1 MGARFDKWLARPSTL
16 HFLRQLVGPEPA
28 AVRTRRPHWNKSPGQ
43 YPRCYS
49 TAQPER
55 VTYTP
60 GHASTDQGSLAAV
73 AAASI
78 ETSREQ
84 RKRVA
89 QELGLRLPREEDDE
103 RLDRQR
109 TSTPSSTS
117 YSDLL
122 YSEARVREFSTARG
136 LLIDHPMNHVNIE
149 AWCKILEYRK
159 RTDGFAG
166 ILDVWAGMRKRK
178 INLPVD
184 GPYADVMWTTFL
196 YAVIVRNPDETKQ
209 RLLRELFEH
218 AKTLKAK
225 GTGFYRSFH
234 TALVGRFLRVIQGG
248 AKENSRST
256 STKPELEWHRAACEL
271 GFCDGRSLPFL
282 VMHVLKSAHLNIA
295 FARWQELYRHD
306 QIYFGNDARG
316 IYDLCMPLVLLHA
329 NRNPALVVAWH
340 NFLVGNNDVPSPE
353 LASNQA
359 VKYLLDIS
367 SSGEMSSANHLQLKH
382 LSAILTEDRGDT
394 RPPTSPLLSRAL
406 MSGLVGDVHGIKPK
420 VISDKFCA
428 RMFATQA
435 FSLETSIRGLA
446 LLGTE
451 TLGPI
456 ALRELAVRA
465 GTPGKFKEKLVDL
478 KDAGIAISPSKYA
491 HVLHTVV
498 SNSQTDLFQTL
509 LASDQHPES
518 YDDQHTQET
527 LLANFLQA
535 EDWPLAHI
543 ALISLSSKDIGET
556 SRAWN
561 RLLQHY
567 IRNHNHKEVVR
578 IFDHMCSE
586 QLYITSRSLN
596 FMMKYLL
603 PARAISKQ
611 PMLSQTPRVAGF
623 DADNFVANAHM
634 YATLHEQSLTP
645 DRWVEL
651 LKRYGM
657 TGRLTGLERLVHWLM
672 RRHVSQEEE
681 NENVSSNNNNNKRY
695 RLHHDISTLSKIL
708 NPVMLRAII
717 VWEFRYTGLRNN
729 LQPLRPPLQTVSDF
743 SWTRG
748 ITLLL
753 DLKQMGLEVRTKDI
767 RRAVTGILWMLFG
780 PGVSKRRINL
790 SLIRRNRLTIMDYV
804 KAANNAWDT
813 PLFEIPQN
821 SDGIATEAQVLTA
834 VFGSQRLASQEHGNW
849 VDVDAWAAA
858 KEEGSWS
865 EAPPNLQDRHRAWSK
880 SAFRFVDNFES
891 RHQRQAASRKIESFG
906 SKLSNAQHDSSAFHR
921 VILLQNQQPDTQP
934 PPPDTYHGG
943 SAFRRINLPQSQH
956 PAPQP
961 LPSDMQDDGDA
972 FGQITLPQSPQP
984 AAQPLNWRPLPS
996 QPSTPEEP

>member
-16 HFLRQLVGPEPA
+16 HFLRQLIGPEPA
-28 AVRTRRPHWNKSPGQ
+28 AVRTKRLRWNKSPGN
-43 YPRCYS
+43 YPRHYS
-49 TAQPER
+49 TVQPEL

-60 GHASTDQGSLAAV
+60 GYVSTDQGSPTSAA
-73 AAASI
+73 AAAST

-89 QELGLRLPREEDDE
+89 QELGLRLPREDDDE
-103 RLDRQR
+103 RNNHRP

-122 YSEARVREFSTARG
+122 YSEARVREFSTTRG
-136 LLIDHPMNHVNIE
+136 LLIDHPVNHVNLE

-159 RTDGFAG
+159 RTDGVAG
-166 ILDVWAGMRKRK
+166 VMDVWAGMRKRK
-178 INLPVD
+178 IALPVD
-184 GPYADVMWTTFL
+184 GPHADVLWTTFL
-196 YAVIVRNPDETKQ
+196 NAVIVPNSDEPK
-209 RLLRELFEH
+209 RLLLKDLFEH
-218 AKTLKAK
+218 AKHLKAT

-234 TALVGRFLRVIQGG
+234 TVLVGRFLRVIPAG
-248 AKENSRST
+248 ASGTRSAT
-256 STKPELEWHRAACEL
+256 TWPGLKWHRAACEL
-271 GFCDGRSLPFL
+271 GFCESRSLPFL
-282 VMHVLKSAHLNIA
+282 VMHVLKSENPTIA
-295 FARWQELYRHD
+295 FASWQQLYRHD
-306 QIYFGNDARG
+306 QNHFGNDMG
-316 IYDLCMPLVLLHA
+316 GMYDLCMPLVLLHA

-340 NFLVGNNDVPSPE
+340 SFLVRNNDVPSPE
-353 LASNQA
+353 LATNEA
-359 VKYLLDIS
+359 VKYLLGIS
-367 SSGEMSSANHLQLKH
+367 SGGEMSSANHLQLER
-382 LSAILTEDRGDT
+382 LSAILDKDRGDT
-394 RPPTSPLLSRAL
+394 RPPTSPTLSRAL

-465 GTPGKFKEKLVDL
+465 GTPEVLKERLADL
-478 KDAGIAISPSKYA
+478 KDAGIAISPSRYA
-491 HVLHTVV
+491 HILHTVV
-498 SNSQTDLFQTL
+498 ANSQTILFQTL

-527 LLANFLQA
+527 LLANFLEA
-535 EDWPLAHI
+535 ENWPLAHI

-567 IRNHNHKEVVR
+567 IRNQKRKEVVR

-596 FMMKYLL
+596 FMVKYLL
-603 PARAISKQ
+603 PARAVSKN

-634 YATLHEQSLTP
+634 YATLHNQALTP
-645 DRWVEL
+645 ERWVEI

-672 RRHVSQEEE
+672 RRHYSKEEE
-681 NENVSSNNNNNKRY
+681 DESNGKR
-695 RLHHDISTLSKIL
+695 RVVHHDISTRDKIL

-717 VWEFRYTGLRNN
+717 VWEFRYAGIRNV
-729 LQPLRPPLQTVSDF
+729 LVPSMAPLQTVSDF

-753 DLKQMGLEVRTKDI
+753 QLKQMGLRVRTKDV

-790 SLIRRNRLTIMDYV
+790 HLIRRNRLTIMEYV
-804 KAANNAWDT
+804 EAANNAWDQT
-813 PLFEIPQN
+813 LFEIPRN
-821 SDGIATEAQVLTA
+821 SDGIATEAQVLRA
-834 VFGSQRLASQEHGNW
+834 VFGTCRLASQEHGDW
-849 VDVDAWAAA
+849 VDIDAWLTA
-858 KEEGSWS
+858 KEEGSWHEPS
-865 EAPPNLQDRHRAWSK
+865 PELPSRHRAWKRS
-880 SAFRFVDNFES
+880 SFRFVDNFSS
-891 RHQRQAASRKIESFG
+891 RSQRQAASRKMEPFG
-906 SKLSNAQHDSSAFHR
+906 PTPANTQHPG
-921 VILLQNQQPDTQP
+921 N
-934 PPPDTYHGG
+934 
-943 SAFRRINLPQSQH
+943 AFRRI
-956 PAPQP
+956 
-961 LPSDMQDDGDA
+961 
-972 FGQITLPQSPQP
+972 TLPPSQQP
-984 AAQPLNWRPLPS
+984 AAQPSNSHPLPS

>member
-16 HFLRQLVGPEPA
+16 RFLRQLIGPEPA
-28 AVRTRRPHWNKSPGQ
+28 AVHTKRPRWNRLPGHNL
-43 YPRCYS
+43 RHYS
-49 TAQPER
+49 TVRPEL
-55 VTYTP
+55 VTSKP
-60 GHASTDQGSLAAV
+60 GIVSTDRESPAAV

-89 QELGLRLPREEDDE
+89 QELGLRLPREEDNE
-103 RLDRQR
+103 RTNHQR

-122 YSEARVREFSTARG
+122 YSEARVREFSDARG
-136 LLIDHPMNHVNIE
+136 LLIDHPVNHVNLE

-159 RTDGFAG
+159 RTDGSAG
-166 ILDVWAGMRKRK
+166 IFDVWAGMRKRR
-178 INLPVD
+178 IDLPVD
-184 GPYADVMWTTFL
+184 GPCADVLWPTFL
-196 YAVIVRNPDETKQ
+196 KAGIVRSPGESHT
-209 RLLRELFEH
+209 RLLQEIFEH
-218 AKTLKAK
+218 ARNLKAK
-225 GTGFYRSFH
+225 GHGYYRLFH
-234 TALVGRFLRVIQGG
+234 EILVGRFLRVVPAGD
-248 AKENSRST
+248 KERFQST
-256 STKPELEWHRAACEL
+256 SSGPELEWHRLACEH
-271 GFCDGRSLPFL
+271 GFCDGRSLAFL
-282 VMHVLKSAHLNIA
+282 VLHVLKSHKPTKA
-295 FARWQELYRHD
+295 FARWQGLYRDD
-306 QIYFGNDARG
+306 QLFFGKDARG
-316 IYDLCMPLVLLHA
+316 MYDLCMPLVLLHA
-329 NRNPALVVAWH
+329 DIHDPALVVAWH
-340 NFLVGNNDVPSPE
+340 NFLVGNKDVPSPE
-353 LASNQA
+353 LATNQA
-359 VKYLLDIS
+359 VKYLMDIS
-367 SSGEMSSANHLQLKH
+367 SSGKISSANHLQLKN
-382 LSAILTEDRGDT
+382 LTAILNEDRGDA
-394 RPPTSPLLSRAL
+394 RPPTSPMLSRAL

-451 TLGPI
+451 TLGPM

-465 GTPGKFKEKLVDL
+465 GTPELLKEKLADL

-498 SNSQTDLFQTL
+498 RNSQTDLFQAL

-567 IRNHNHKEVVR
+567 IQNQNHQEVVR

-596 FMMKYLL
+596 FMTKYLL
-603 PARAISKQ
+603 PARAVSKK

-634 YATLHEQSLTP
+634 YAALHDQALMP
-645 DRWVEL
+645 DRWIEL

-657 TGRLTGLERLVHWLM
+657 TGRLPGLERLIHWLM
-672 RRHVSQEEE
+672 RRHLTQEQEEGYV
-681 NENVSSNNNNNKRY
+681 NSNGKLHRP
-695 RLHHDISTLSKIL
+695 HHDTSARAKIF

-717 VWEFRYTGLRNN
+717 VWEFRYAGMRNV
-729 LQPLRPPLQTVSDF
+729 LQPSMPPLRTVSDF

-753 DLKQMGLEVRTKDI
+753 QLKQMGLRVRTQDV

-780 PGVSKRRINL
+780 PGFSKRRINL
-790 SLIRRNRLTIMDYV
+790 HFIRRNRLTIMDYV
-804 KAANNAWDT
+804 KAANNAWDQ
-813 PLFEIPQN
+813 PLYEIPQN
-821 SDGIATEAQVLTA
+821 ADGVSTEAQVLRA
-834 VFGSQRLASQEHGNW
+834 VFGSQRLASQEHGDW
-849 VDVDAWAAA
+849 VDVDAWATA
-858 KEEGSWS
+858 KEEGTWH
-865 EAPPNLQDRHRAWSK
+865 EALPNLQSRRRAWKQS
-880 SAFRFVDNFES
+880 SFRFSDNFNS
-891 RHQRQAASRKIESFG
+891 RHERQAASRKLESFG
-906 SKLSNAQHDSSAFHR
+906 STPSNTQHPG
-921 VILLQNQQPDTQP
+921 N
-934 PPPDTYHGG
+934 
-943 SAFRRINLPQSQH
+943 AFRRINLPQSQ
-956 PAPQP
+956 
-961 LPSDMQDDGDA
+961 
-972 FGQITLPQSPQP
+972 QP
-984 AAQPLNWRPLPS
+984 AAQPSNSHPLPS
-996 QPSTPEEP
+996 QPSTLEEP

>member
-16 HFLRQLVGPEPA
+16 HFLRQLIGPEPA
-28 AVRTRRPHWNKSPGQ
+28 AARTKRPYWNKSPGQ
-43 YPRCYS
+43 HPRHYS
-49 TAQPER
+49 IAQPEL
-55 VTYTP
+55 VTFTP
-60 GHASTDQGSLAAV
+60 GYVSTDQGSLAAV

-89 QELGLRLPREEDDE
+89 QELGLRLPREDNDE
-103 RLDRQR
+103 RADHQPN
-109 TSTPSSTS
+109 STPSSTS

-136 LLIDHPMNHVNIE
+136 LLIDHPANHVNLE
-149 AWCKILEYRK
+149 AWCKILEYRR

-178 INLPVD
+178 IDLPVD
-184 GPYADVMWTTFL
+184 GPHADVLWTTFL
-196 YAVIVRNPDETKQ
+196 NAGIVRTPDETRQ
-209 RLLRELFEH
+209 RLLQEVFEH
-218 AKTLKAK
+218 AKTLKIE
-225 GTGFYRSFH
+225 GTGHYRSFH
-234 TALVGRFLRVIQGG
+234 TVLVGRLLRVLPGG
-248 AKENSRST
+248 AKGRTGST
-256 STKPELEWHRAACEL
+256 GPGPELEWHRAACEL
-271 GFCDGRSLPFL
+271 GLCDGHSLPFL
-282 VMHVLKSAHLNIA
+282 VMHVLKTKSQTEA

-306 QIYFGNDARG
+306 QLYFGNGAREM
-316 IYDLCMPLVLLHA
+316 YDLCMPLVLLHC
-329 NRNPALVVAWH
+329 NQHPEFVVAWH
-340 NFLVGNNDVPSPE
+340 NFLVGNNDMPSPE
-353 LASNQA
+353 LATNQA
-359 VKYLLDIS
+359 VKHLLGIS
-367 SSGEMSSANHLQLKH
+367 SSGEVSSATHLQLKT
-382 LSAILTEDRGDT
+382 LTAILIKDRGDA

-406 MSGLVGDVHGIKPK
+406 MSGLVGEVHGIKPK

-465 GTPGKFKEKLVDL
+465 GTPELLKERLADL
-478 KDAGIAISPSKYA
+478 KDVGIAISPSKYA
-491 HVLHTVV
+491 HVLQTVIA
-498 SNSQTDLFQTL
+498 NSQTDLFHTL

-527 LLANFLQA
+527 LLANLLQA
-535 EDWPLAHI
+535 ENWPLAHI

-567 IRNHNHKEVVR
+567 IRNQNHKEVVR

-586 QLYITSRSLN
+586 QLYITARSLN
-596 FMMKYLL
+596 FMVKYLL
-603 PARAISKQ
+603 PAREVSKN

-634 YATLHEQSLTP
+634 YAALHDQALTP

-672 RRHVSQEEE
+672 RRHPSQEEE
-681 NENVSSNNNNNKRY
+681 NEYVDTNGKCD
-695 RLHHDISTLSKIL
+695 RLHHDISTRAKIL

-717 VWEFRYTGLRNN
+717 VWEFRYAGIRNGLVPS
-729 LQPLRPPLQTVSDF
+729 QPPLQTVSDF

-753 DLKQMGLEVRTKDI
+753 QLKQMGLTVKTKDV
-767 RRAVTGILWMLFG
+767 RRAVTGILWTLFG
-780 PGVSKRRINL
+780 PGVSKRQINL
-790 SLIRRNRLTIMDYV
+790 HLIRRNQLTIMEYV
-804 KAANNAWDT
+804 EAANNAWDE
-813 PLFEIPQN
+813 PVFEIPRN
-821 SDGIATEAQVLTA
+821 PDGIAIEAQVLRA
-834 VFGSQRLASQEHGNW
+834 VFGNQRLASQKHGDW

-858 KEEGSWS
+858 KEEGTWH
-865 EAPPNLQDRHRAWSK
+865 EAPPNFPDRHRAWKQSE
-880 SAFRFVDNFES
+880 FRFVDKF
-891 RHQRQAASRKIESFG
+891 
-906 SKLSNAQHDSSAFHR
+906 
-921 VILLQNQQPDTQP
+921 
-934 PPPDTYHGG
+934 
-943 SAFRRINLPQSQH
+943 
-956 PAPQP
+956 AP
-961 LPSDMQDDGDA
+961 
-972 FGQITLPQSPQP
+972 
-984 AAQPLNWRPLPS
+984 
-996 QPSTPEEP
+996 

>member
-1 MGARFDKWLARPSTL
+1 MGVRFDKWLARPSTL
-16 HFLRQLVGPEPA
+16 HFLRQLIGPEPA
-28 AVRTRRPHWNKSPGQ
+28 AVRTRRPRWNKPPGH
-43 YPRCYS
+43 YPRHYS
-49 TAQPER
+49 TAQPELA
-55 VTYTP
+55 TYTFRYV
-60 GHASTDQGSLAAV
+60 STDQGSPTAA

-89 QELGLRLPREEDDE
+89 QELGLRLPRDDDDE
-103 RLDRQR
+103 HTNHRPA
-109 TSTPSSTS
+109 STPSSTS

-122 YSEARVREFSTARG
+122 YSEARVREFSTTRG
-136 LLIDHPMNHVNIE
+136 LLIDHPVNHVNLE

-159 RTDGFAG
+159 RTDGAAG
-166 ILDVWAGMRKRK
+166 VMDVWAGMRKRK
-178 INLPVD
+178 IALPVD
-184 GPYADVMWTTFL
+184 GPHADVLWTTFL
-196 YAVIVRNPDETKQ
+196 NAVIVPNSDEPKK
-209 RLLRELFEH
+209 LLLKDLFEH
-218 AKTLKAK
+218 AKNLKAT
-225 GTGFYRSFH
+225 GSGFYRSFH
-234 TALVGRFLRVIQGG
+234 TVLVGRFLRVIPAGAGG
-248 AKENSRST
+248 TRGAITWPGLK
-256 STKPELEWHRAACEL
+256 WHRAACEL
-271 GFCDGRSLPFL
+271 GFCEGNSLPFL
-282 VMHVLKSAHLNIA
+282 VMHVLKSENPNTA
-295 FARWQELYRHD
+295 FAGWQQLYRHD
-306 QIYFGNDARG
+306 QNHFGKEMG
-316 IYDLCMPLVLLHA
+316 GMYDLCMPLVLLHA

-340 NFLVGNNDVPSPE
+340 NFLVRNDDVPSPE
-353 LASNQA
+353 LATNQA
-359 VKYLLDIS
+359 VKYLLGIS
-367 SSGEMSSANHLQLKH
+367 SGGEMSPANHLQLER
-382 LSAILTEDRGDT
+382 LAAILNKDRDDT
-394 RPPTSPLLSRAL
+394 RPPTSPLLSREL

-465 GTPGKFKEKLVDL
+465 GTPEVLKERLTDL

-498 SNSQTDLFQTL
+498 ANSQTHLFQTL

-527 LLANFLQA
+527 LLANFLEA
-535 EDWPLAHI
+535 ENWPLAHI

-561 RLLQHY
+561 RLFQHY
-567 IRNHNHKEVVR
+567 IRNRKRKEVVR

-596 FMMKYLL
+596 FMVKYLL
-603 PARAISKQ
+603 PARAVSKN

-634 YATLHEQSLTP
+634 YATLHDQALTP
-645 DRWVEL
+645 ERWVEI

-672 RRHVSQEEE
+672 RRHFGQEEE
-681 NENVSSNNNNNKRY
+681 DESNGKLRVV
-695 RLHHDISTLSKIL
+695 HHDISTRDKIL

-717 VWEFRYTGLRNN
+717 VWEFRYAGIRNV
-729 LQPLRPPLQTVSDF
+729 LVPSMAPLQTVSDF

-753 DLKQMGLEVRTKDI
+753 QLKQMGLRVRTKDV

-790 SLIRRNRLTIMDYV
+790 HFIRRNRLTIMEYV
-804 KAANNAWDT
+804 EAANNAWDQ
-813 PLFEIPQN
+813 PLFNIPRG
-821 SDGIATEAQVLTA
+821 SDGIATEAQVLRA
-834 VFGSQRLASQEHGNW
+834 VFGTYRLASQEHGDW
-849 VDVDAWAAA
+849 VDIDAWVTA
-858 KEEGSWS
+858 KEEGEWH
-865 EAPPNLQDRHRAWSK
+865 EAPPDLPSRHRAWKQS
-880 SAFRFVDNFES
+880 SFRFVDNFSS
-891 RHQRQAASRKIESFG
+891 RSQRQAASRKMEPFG
-906 SKLSNAQHDSSAFHR
+906 PTPPNTQHPG
-921 VILLQNQQPDTQP
+921 N
-934 PPPDTYHGG
+934 
-943 SAFRRINLPQSQH
+943 AFRRIILPQSQ
-956 PAPQP
+956 
-961 LPSDMQDDGDA
+961 
-972 FGQITLPQSPQP
+972 QP
-984 AAQPLNWRPLPS
+984 AAQPSNSHPLPS
-996 QPSTPEEP
+996 QPSTLEEP

>member
-16 HFLRQLVGPEPA
+16 HFLRQLIGPEPA
-28 AVRTRRPHWNKSPGQ
+28 AVRTKRPHWNKLPGH
-43 YPRCYS
+43 YPRHYS
-49 TAQPER
+49 MAQPEL

-60 GHASTDQGSLAAV
+60 GHVSTDQGSLAAV

-84 RKRVA
+84 RERVA
-89 QELGLRLPREEDDE
+89 QELGLRLPREEDDDE
-103 RLDRQR
+103 RNIHWP

-136 LLIDHPMNHVNIE
+136 LLIDHPVNHVNLE

-178 INLPVD
+178 IDLPVD
-184 GPYADVMWTTFL
+184 GPYADILWTTFL
-196 YAVIVRNPDETKQ
+196 KAGIVRAPDETKE
-209 RLLRELFEH
+209 RLLDEVFEH
-218 AKTLKAK
+218 AKNLKAT
-225 GTGFYRSFH
+225 GTGYYRALH
-234 TALVGRFLRVIQGG
+234 TVLVGRCLRVIPNGT
-248 AKENSRST
+248 KETPRSM
-256 STKPELEWHRAACEL
+256 SPGPELELHRAACEF
-271 GFCDGRSLPFL
+271 GFCEAQSLPYL
-282 VMHVLKSAHLNIA
+282 VTHVLKSHNKHIA

-306 QIYFGNDARG
+306 QLYFGNDARR
-316 IYDLCMPLVLLHA
+316 IYDLCMPLVLLHT
-329 NRNPALVVAWH
+329 NVQDTALVLSWH

-353 LASNQA
+353 LVTNPA
-359 VKYLLDIS
+359 VKRLMDLS
-367 SSGEMSSANHLQLKH
+367 SSGKLSSSVSHLQLKE
-382 LSAILTEDRGDT
+382 LTAILAENRGDT
-394 RPPTSPLLSRAL
+394 KPPTSPLLSRAL

-465 GTPGKFKEKLVDL
+465 GTPETFKERLADV
-478 KDAGIAISPSKYA
+478 KDAGIAISPSRYA
-491 HVLHTVV
+491 HVLHAVV
-498 SNSQTDLFQTL
+498 ANSQTDLFQTL

-518 YDDQHTQET
+518 YDDQYTQET

-535 EDWPLAHI
+535 ENWPLAHI

-567 IRNHNHKEVVR
+567 IRNQNHKEVVR

-596 FMMKYLL
+596 FMLKYLL
-603 PARAISKQ
+603 PPRAVSKN

-634 YATLHEQSLTP
+634 YATLHDQAITP
-645 DRWVEL
+645 DRWTEL

-657 TGRLTGLERLVHWLM
+657 SGRLTGLERLVHWLM
-672 RRHVSQEEE
+672 RRHIKQEEADE
-681 NENVSSNNNNNKRY
+681 YVNSNGKPR
-695 RLHHDISTLSKIL
+695 RIHRDISMRAKIL

-717 VWEFRYTGLRNN
+717 VWEFRYAGIRNGLVPSMP
-729 LQPLRPPLQTVSDF
+729 PLRTVSDY

-753 DLKQMGLEVRTKDI
+753 QLKQMGLNVKTKDV

-790 SLIRRNRLTIMDYV
+790 RLIRRNRLTITEYV
-804 KAANNAWDT
+804 KVANNAWDE
-813 PLFEIPQN
+813 PLFETPQ
-821 SDGIATEAQVLTA
+821 SLDGITTEAQVLRA
-834 VFGSQRLASQEHGNW
+834 VFGSKRLASQVHGDW
-849 VDVDAWAAA
+849 VDVDAWATA
-858 KEEGSWS
+858 KEEGSWH
-865 EAPPNLQDRHRAWSK
+865 EAPPTLQDRHRAWSK
-880 SAFRFVDNFES
+880 SAFRFVDNFAS
-891 RHQRQAASRKIESFG
+891 RRQRQNANRQMESIG
-906 SKLSNAQHDSSAFHR
+906 SKPSDVQHQSN
-921 VILLQNQQPDTQP
+921 
-934 PPPDTYHGG
+934 
-943 SAFRRINLPQSQH
+943 AFRRITGAQSQ
-956 PAPQP
+956 QP
-961 LPSDMQDDGDA
+961 DVEPPLTDTQHDDSAVRRVILPPSQ
-972 FGQITLPQSPQP
+972 QP
-984 AAQPLNWRPLPS
+984 AAQPSNWRPQPS
-996 QPSTPEEP
+996 QPNTLEEP